1 MKLEAWYKEKI
12 QKFRDDV
19 EFLTESAIL
28 DFTEKIVDKM
38 NKTGLSRAELSQKL
52 GVSKPFVTKLLS
64 GNPNMTIKTM
74 VSIAHALECE
84 LNFELCPKG
93 FEIKTFAVS
102 KKIAAEKYTEPVHP
116 VVGEVEVNY
125 ASAA

>member
-1 MKLEAWYKEKI
+1 MKMEAWYKEKI
-12 QKFRDDV
+12 EKFHDDV
-19 EFLTESAIL
+19 EFLTEKAIL
-28 DFTEKIVDKM
+28 DFTEKIVNKM
-38 NKTGLSRAELSQKL
+38 HKTGLSRVELAQKL
-52 GVSKPFVTKLLS
+52 GVSKPFVTKLLN

-93 FEIKTFAVS
+93 FEIRTLAVH
-102 KKIAAEKYTEPVHP
+102 KKIDAGKFTEAVNPVI
-116 VVGEVEVNY
+116 GEVEY

>member
-1 MKLEAWYKEKI
+1 MKMEAWYKEKI

-19 EFLTESAIL
+19 DFLTEKAIL

-38 NKTGLSRAELSQKL
+38 NKTGLSRAELAQKL
-52 GVSKPFVTKLLS
+52 GVSKPFVTKLLN

-93 FEIKTFAVS
+93 FEIRTLAVH
-102 KKIAAEKYTEPVHP
+102 KKIDVGKFTEAVKPVI
-116 VVGEVEVNY
+116 GEVDY

>member
-1 MKLEAWYKEKI
+1 MKLETWYKEKI

-19 EFLTESAIL
+19 DFLTETAIL
-28 DFTEKIVDKM
+28 DFTEKVVDKVQ
-38 NKTGLSRAELSQKL
+38 KLGLSRAELAQKL
-52 GVSKPFVTKLLS
+52 GVSKPFVTKLLN

-84 LNFELCPKG
+84 LNLELCPKG
-93 FEIKTFAVS
+93 FEIRILAVH
-102 KKIAAEKYTEPVHP
+102 KKIDAGKFTETFHP
-116 VVGEVEVNY
+116 VIGEVEY

>member
-12 QKFRDDV
+12 RKFRDDV

-38 NKTGLSRAELSQKL
+38 QKTGLSRAELSQKL
-52 GVSKPFVTKLLS
+52 GVSKPFVTKLLN

-93 FEIKTFAVS
+93 FEVRIFAYHKKIDAGKFTEAVS
-102 KKIAAEKYTEPVHP
+102 PT
-116 VVGEVEVNY
+116 VGEGEY

>member
-19 EFLTESAIL
+19 EFLTETAIL

-38 NKTGLSRAELSQKL
+38 HKTGLNRAELAQKL

-74 VSIAHALECE
+74 VSIAHALECD
-84 LNFELCPKG
+84 LGVELCPKG
-93 FEIKTFAVS
+93 FEIRTFAVP
-102 KKIAAEKYTEPVHP
+102 KKSATEKYTEPVRP
-116 VVGEVEVNY
+116 VVDEVNY

>member
-1 MKLEAWYKEKI
+1 MKLETWYKEKI

-19 EFLTESAIL
+19 EFLTETAIL

-38 NKTGLSRAELSQKL
+38 HKTGLSRAELAQKL
-52 GVSKPFVTKLLS
+52 GVSKPFVTKLLN

-84 LNFELCPKG
+84 LGVELCPKG
-93 FEIKTFAVS
+93 FEIKTFAVP
-102 KKIAAEKYTEPVHP
+102 KKINADKFTENVRPM
-116 VVGEVEVNY
+116 VGEVEDY